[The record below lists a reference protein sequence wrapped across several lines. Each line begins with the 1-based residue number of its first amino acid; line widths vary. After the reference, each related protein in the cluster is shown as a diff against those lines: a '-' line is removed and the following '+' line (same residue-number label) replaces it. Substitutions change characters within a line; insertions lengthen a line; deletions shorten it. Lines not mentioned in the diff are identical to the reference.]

1 MAPLN
6 TSGTATMAKLG
17 KTLMSL
23 FLDKKARAA
32 LEAKAALR
40 QHSQSSRH
48 FPDLPPASTPP
59 GTPPGAQIARQPAP
73 PTRDEINARL
83 LEAEQAVSGRMKTP
97 DRQNLIDQALKVRAN
112 KAKMLEEL
120 PEEQRRRLQALA
132 MMSFMKSRPDG

>member
-1 MAPLN
+1 
-6 TSGTATMAKLG
+6 MAKLG

-32 LEAKAALR
+32 LENKAALK
-40 QHSQSSRH
+40 QHPQSSHRS
-48 FPDLPPASTPP
+48 PGAS
-59 GTPPGAQIARQPAP
+59 PGAQIAHPPA

-83 LEAEQAVSGRMKTP
+83 FEAEQAMSGRLKTP

-132 MMSFMKSRPDG
+132 MMSFMKSRPNG

>member
-1 MAPLN
+1 
-6 TSGTATMAKLG
+6 MAKLG
-17 KTLMSL
+17 KTLISL

-40 QHSQSSRH
+40 QHPQSSRH
-48 FPDLPPASTPP
+48 PPDLPPASTPP
-59 GTPPGAQIARQPAP
+59 GTSPGTSPGAQIARQPA

-132 MMSFMKSRPDG
+132 MMSFMKSRPNG